1 MSCVTACSRRA
12 SPAFQGAERRER
24 QTYMPALLAPLLLL
38 ALGVIAAAFWTL
50 WGIPIAIIGIGVI
63 IAMTVHAR
71 KKDPTVAT
79 WETGKGIEPTGT
91 PRSSPGGAET
101 TNERVGQS

>member
-1 MSCVTACSRRA
+1 
-12 SPAFQGAERRER
+12 
-24 QTYMPALLAPLLLL
+24 MPALLAPILLLVLGIL
-38 ALGVIAAAFWTL
+38 ACFFWTL

-63 IAMTVHAR
+63 IAMTVYAR

-91 PRSSPGGAET
+91 PRPSPGGAET